1 MRKNKDKS
9 EQNKEQVLKSTRNL
23 QKKQKTQRNM
33 AKKQRNM
40 QNMHTDFENN
50 SKNQPKT
57 EKPVKRTHKIKTTT
71 CKTNSN

>member
-1 MRKNKDKS
+1 
-9 EQNKEQVLKSTRNL
+9 
-23 QKKQKTQRNM
+23 M

-40 QNMHTDFENN
+40 QNMHKDFEKN

-57 EKPVKRTHKIKTTT
+57 EKTVKRTHKIKTAT